1 MIEIIVEFI
10 GGWLMSGSDKGWQ
23 GKSRT
28 FILYA
33 IILGFAALGIYL
45 YIINFSEMRTVKAA
59 VYGFAIMLFYSLFGF
74 IYWAVNRQDFKSQNS
89 EGE

>member
-33 IILGFAALGIYL
+33 I
-45 YIINFSEMRTVKAA
+45 IINFSEMRTVKAA